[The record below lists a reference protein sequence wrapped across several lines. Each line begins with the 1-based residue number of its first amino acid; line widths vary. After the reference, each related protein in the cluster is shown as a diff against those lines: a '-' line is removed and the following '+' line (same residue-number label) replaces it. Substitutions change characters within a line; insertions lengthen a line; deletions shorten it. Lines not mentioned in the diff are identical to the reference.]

1 MKQKRFAM
9 KDRQNLA
16 IRPIVQYDVLSVS
29 RIQNTQPDQC
39 ENTKIFHI
47 KKKNKC
53 TSRMGTP
60 MLSPS

>member
-1 MKQKRFAM
+1 M